1 MRLRVGSAPTLPG
14 PMGPLALP
22 AGALPGASHA
32 MMTNNLFPTGHPLP
46 PRQSLPS
53 PARSPRS
60 QPPHSAAQ
68 TPVYTGPGGY
78 PPTANMPSAPPT
90 PRPQTAGPSYQQGPR
105 TSMVPDGIS
114 DPSLLPPQMMGQSM
128 PMEGLSGDAPT
139 DVVMQNRGPS
149 QTPRP
154 MSQTGSLNGAR
165 TVREMS
171 LARDSIHA
179 HTPPQP
185 HPSCVLCNR
194 CGCHRSYFCLCPLS
208 IPHSSKPYAS
218 SQVMALSADLSVEAP
233 GVRNLIPNLNLL

>member
-1 MRLRVGSAPTLPG
+1 MFYFPDDLSKLRQRVGSAPTAPG

-22 AGALPGASHA
+22 GGALSGASHA

-78 PPTANMPSAPPT
+78 PPTAGMTSAPPT
-90 PRPQTAGPSYQQGPR
+90 PRPQTAGPSYQQAPR
-105 TSMVPDGIS
+105 PSMVPDGIS
-114 DPSLLPPQMMGQSM
+114 DPSILPPQMMGQSG
-128 PMEGLSGDAPT
+128 PMGGLAGDAPA

-154 MSQTGSLNGAR
+154 MSQAGSQGGAR

-171 LARDSIHA
+171 LARDSAHA
-179 HTPPQP
+179 QTPPHAP
-185 HPSCVLCNR
+185 HPSYVLVTVTVDIAPILLMPPQCPFKTIR
-194 CGCHRSYFCLCPLS
+194 QFASHGTQCRS
-208 IPHSSKPYAS
+208 
-218 SQVMALSADLSVEAP
+218 QRRSAWRA
-233 GVRNLIPNLNLL
+233 